1 MSQSLPD
8 AHAELYAAL
17 NEMLAGDPAPVLGV
31 WSDTDD
37 VTYAGPFGGYTL
49 GRAAVVDAF
58 EVAAAMN
65 LGGRLEAT
73 DVHVVEGSDI
83 GYSVCVEHGTDH
95 VIDGQTVSLT
105 HRATNVFRREADRW
119 RLVHHHT
126 DHSSS

>member
-17 NEMLAGDPAPVLGV
+17 NEMLAGDPAPVLDV
-31 WSDTDD
+31 WSDNDD

-58 EVAAAMN
+58 EAAAAMN

>member
-17 NEMLAGDPAPVLGV
+17 HEMLAGDPAPVLGV

>member
-1 MSQSLPD
+1 MSQSLPA

-17 NEMLAGDPAPVLGV
+17 NEMLAGNPAPVLGV
-31 WSDTDD
+31 WSDNDD

-58 EVAAAMN
+58 EAAAAMS

-73 DVHVVEGSDI
+73 DVHLVEGSDI
-83 GYSVCVEHGTDH
+83 GYTVCVEHGTDH
-95 VIDGQTVSLT
+95 VIDGELVNLT
-105 HRATNVFRREADRW
+105 HRATNVFRREDDRW

>member
-95 VIDGQTVSLT
+95 VIDGELVNLT